1 MRKTLAPL
9 PFIFSLLAIG
19 LLWPLTLASVQA
31 QEATPGYDPL
41 VEPTL
46 PPNPSELDTGGN
58 LYWHWCMTCHGD
70 FGQGLTD
77 EWRSVWEEDHQ
88 NCWGRGCHAGRPGD
102 TGFPIPTVVPAIAN
116 GLPGFAS
123 LDELYAYLKD
133 THPPQHPGLL
143 EDKEYHAI
151 AVYVFTMNQRRLD
164 EPGATP
170 TPPTSA
176 TPAPTF
182 TLFAASITSTPV
194 PMPVAQNSDT
204 PWFLLAL
211 GAALLGALFVLI
223 QVRSRRR

>member
-1 MRKTLAPL
+1 MRKTLALL

-19 LLWPLTLASVQA
+19 MLWPLTLVTAQA

-46 PPNPSELDTGGN
+46 PPNPSELETGGN

-143 EDKEYHAI
+143 EDPEYRAI
-151 AVYVFTMNQRRLD
+151 ALYVFAMNRRSPA
-164 EPGATP
+164 EASATP
-170 TPPTSA
+170 PASA

-194 PMPVAQNSDT
+194 PTSVSQNSDT

-211 GAALLGALFVLI
+211 GAALLGALFVFI
-223 QVRSRRR
+223 QVRSRRT

>member
-1 MRKTLAPL
+1 MRKSLALL
-9 PFIFSLLAIG
+9 PFIFSLLAVG

-102 TGFPIPTVVPAIAN
+102 TGFPIPTIVPAIAN

-143 EDKEYHAI
+143 EDQEYRAI
-151 AVYVFTMNQRRLD
+151 ALYVFTMNQRGLD
-164 EPGATP
+164 EP
-170 TPPTSA
+170 SA
-176 TPAPTF
+176 TPSASATRAPTLMLS
-182 TLFAASITSTPV
+182 TMTPV
-194 PMPVAQNSDT
+194 PAPARQNSNT

-211 GAALLGALFVLI
+211 GAALIGALFVFI
-223 QVRSRRR
+223 QVRARRT

>member
-1 MRKTLAPL
+1 MRKSLALL

-19 LLWPLTLASVQA
+19 LLWPLTLATAQA
-31 QEATPGYDPL
+31 QQATPGYDPL
-41 VEPTL
+41 VEPTV
-46 PPNPSELDTGGN
+46 PPNPRELDTGGN

-143 EDKEYHAI
+143 EDQEYHAI
-151 AVYVFTMNQRRLD
+151 AVYVFAMNQRSQ
-164 EPGATP
+164 EQPSATP
-170 TPPTSA
+170 FASA
-176 TPAPTF
+176 TPAPTVILS
-182 TLFAASITSTPV
+182 TMTPV
-194 PMPVAQNSDT
+194 PAPASQDSNT

-211 GAALLGALFVLI
+211 GAALLGALFVLV
-223 QVRSRRR
+223 QVRARRT